1 MKCKYFYDGLCNIGK
16 KCPYPSGGGGGGS
29 GRKGPGSYPDNQA
42 QGGSGGSGGTENS
55 CPNFEEDNYL
65 DNPDRERDISDNH

>member
-16 KCPYPSGGGGGGS
+16 KCPYP
-29 GRKGPGSYPDNQA
+29 R
-42 QGGSGGSGGTENS
+42 GTENS